1 VQFQNV
7 GCNMCHNV
15 SFTTTTSSI
24 AALSNQT
31 ATLYSDLLVHDMGP
45 GDADNVS
52 QGNATGDQFRSA
64 PLWGVGQR
72 YFFMHDGREQNIV
85 NAIEDH
91 YSLGNGVYPNSEAN
105 TVIQNF
111 NNLSAG
117 NQQDLINFLR
127 SL

>member
-1 VQFQNV
+1 
-7 GCNMCHNV
+7 MCHQI
-15 SFTTTTSSI
+15 SFTTPTASI

-31 ATLYSDLLVHDMGP
+31 ATLYSDLLVHDLGP
-45 GDADNVS
+45 GDADNVT
-52 QGNATGDQFRSA
+52 QGAASGDEFRTA
-64 PLWGVGQR
+64 PLWGIGQR
-72 YFFMHDGREQNIV
+72 NFFMHDGRETNIV

-91 YSLGNGVYPNSEAN
+91 YSLGNGIYPNSEAN

-111 NNLSAG
+111 NNLSSQ